1 MKRSVRS
8 LAVLTLVVMARP
20 APAQPLSGDAL
31 VNALRRG
38 GYVLVVRHAS
48 SPREAPAKQSA
59 NPDNVSVER
68 QLDDNGRATAIAMGK
83 ALRELDIPI
92 GEVFTSPAYRALE
105 TVRLAQLPNP
115 RT

>member
-59 NPDNVSVER
+59 NADSVSVER

-92 GEVFTSPAYRALE
+92 GEVFTSPAYRALV